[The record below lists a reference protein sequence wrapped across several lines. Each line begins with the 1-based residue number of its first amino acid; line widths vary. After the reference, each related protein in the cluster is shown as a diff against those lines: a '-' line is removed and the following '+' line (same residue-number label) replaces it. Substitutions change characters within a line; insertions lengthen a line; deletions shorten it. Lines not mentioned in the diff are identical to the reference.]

1 LRERRSISGD
11 RSRSGHPKEFRQMV
25 DQYVPGTCNIGP
37 AEIALRRRVG
47 HTGLIATAVL
57 AAVLLAVDAAPA
69 WRLLLALPAALA
81 AAGYL
86 QAWLRFC
93 ANFGWRGVYNF
104 DTLGHEQ
111 RVAAEEA
118 RAQDRRR
125 AVLLGGGS
133 AAIGLAVALLS
144 LLL

>member
-1 LRERRSISGD
+1 
-11 RSRSGHPKEFRQMV
+11 MV

-47 HTGLIATAVL
+47 HTGLIGTVVL

-69 WRLLLALPAALA
+69 WRLLLALPAALG

-93 ANFGWRGVYNF
+93 ANFGFRGVYNF
-104 DTLGHEQ
+104 DALGHEQ

-125 AVLLGGGS
+125 AVLVAVG
-133 AAIGLAVALLS
+133 AAATGLAVALLA

>member
-1 LRERRSISGD
+1 
-11 RSRSGHPKEFRQMV
+11 V
-25 DQYVPGTCNIGP
+25 TAYVPGACNIGP
-37 AEIALRRRVG
+37 AEIARRRWVG
-47 HTGLIATAVL
+47 HAGVVATVAL
-57 AAVLLAVDAAPA
+57 AAVLLALDAAPA

-93 ANFGWRGVYNF
+93 ADFGWRGVYNF
-104 DTLGHEQ
+104 GALGRQE

-125 AVLLGGGS
+125 ALLVGAASG
-133 AAIGLAVALLS
+133 AIGLAVALLS
-144 LLL
+144 LLLL

>member
-1 LRERRSISGD
+1 
-11 RSRSGHPKEFRQMV
+11 MV

-37 AEIALRRRVG
+37 AEIAMRRRVG
-47 HTGLIATAVL
+47 HTGLIATVVL
-57 AAVLLAVDAAPA
+57 AAVLLALDAVPA

-93 ANFGWRGVYNF
+93 ANFGFRGVYNF
-104 DTLGHEQ
+104 DALGHEQ

-125 AVLLGGGS
+125 AILVGVGS

>member
-1 LRERRSISGD
+1 
-11 RSRSGHPKEFRQMV
+11 MV

-37 AEIALRRRVG
+37 AEIAMRRRVG
-47 HTGLIATAVL
+47 HTGLIATVAL
-57 AAVLLAVDAAPA
+57 AAVLLALDAAPA

-93 ANFGWRGVYNF
+93 ANFGFRGVYNF
-104 DTLGHEQ
+104 DALGHEQ

-118 RAQDRRR
+118 MAQDRRR
-125 AVLLGGGS
+125 AILVGVGS

>member
-1 LRERRSISGD
+1 
-11 RSRSGHPKEFRQMV
+11 MV

-37 AEIALRRRVG
+37 AEIAMRRRVG
-47 HTGLIATAVL
+47 HTGLIATVVL
-57 AAVLLAVDAAPA
+57 AAVLLALDAVPA
-69 WRLLLALPAALA
+69 WRLLLALPAGLA

-93 ANFGWRGVYNF
+93 ANFGFRGVYNF
-104 DTLGHEQ
+104 DALGHEQ

-125 AVLLGGGS
+125 AILVGVGS

>member
-1 LRERRSISGD
+1 
-11 RSRSGHPKEFRQMV
+11 MV

-47 HTGLIATAVL
+47 HTGLIATVVL
-57 AAVLLAVDAAPA
+57 AAVLLALDAAPA
-69 WRLLLALPAALA
+69 WRLLLALPAGLA

-93 ANFGWRGVYNF
+93 ANFGFRGVYNF
-104 DTLGHEQ
+104 DALGHEQ
-111 RVAAEEA
+111 RVAAEQA

-125 AVLLGGGS
+125 AILVGVGS

>member
-1 LRERRSISGD
+1 
-11 RSRSGHPKEFRQMV
+11 MV

-37 AEIALRRRVG
+37 AEIAMRRRVG
-47 HTGLIATAVL
+47 HTGLIATVVL

-93 ANFGWRGVYNF
+93 ANFGFRGVYNF
-104 DTLGHEQ
+104 DALGHKQ

-125 AVLLGGGS
+125 AILVGVGS

>member
-1 LRERRSISGD
+1 
-11 RSRSGHPKEFRQMV
+11 MV

-37 AEIALRRRVG
+37 AEIAMRRRVG
-47 HTGLIATAVL
+47 HAGLVATAVL
-57 AAVLLAVDAAPA
+57 AAVLLLLDAAPA
-69 WRLLLALPAALA
+69 WRPTLGLPAALA

-93 ANFGWRGVYNF
+93 ANFGFRGVYNF
-104 DTLGHEQ
+104 GALGHEE
-111 RVAAEEA
+111 RVAVEEA

-125 AVLLGGGS
+125 A
-133 AAIGLAVALLS
+133 LAVAAGSVLVGLATALLA

>member
-1 LRERRSISGD
+1 V
-11 RSRSGHPKEFRQMV
+11 V
-25 DQYVPGTCNIGP
+25 DQYMPGACNIGP
-37 AEIALRRRVG
+37 AEIARRRRVG
-47 HTGLIATAVL
+47 HAGVIATVAL

-69 WRLLLALPAALA
+69 WRLLLALPASLA

-93 ANFGWRGVYNF
+93 ADFGWRGVYNF
-104 DTLGHEQ
+104 GALGRQE
-111 RVAAEEA
+111 RVADDQA

-125 AVLLGGGS
+125 ALLVGAGS
-133 AAIGLAVALLS
+133 GAIGLAVALVS

>member
-1 LRERRSISGD
+1 
-11 RSRSGHPKEFRQMV
+11 MV

-37 AEIALRRRVG
+37 AEIAMRRRVG
-47 HTGLIATAVL
+47 HAGLIATVVL
-57 AAVLLAVDAAPA
+57 AAVLLAVDTAPA

-81 AAGYL
+81 AVGYL

-93 ANFGWRGVYNF
+93 ANFGFRGVYNF
-104 DTLGHEQ
+104 DALGHEQ

-125 AVLLGGGS
+125 AILVGVGS